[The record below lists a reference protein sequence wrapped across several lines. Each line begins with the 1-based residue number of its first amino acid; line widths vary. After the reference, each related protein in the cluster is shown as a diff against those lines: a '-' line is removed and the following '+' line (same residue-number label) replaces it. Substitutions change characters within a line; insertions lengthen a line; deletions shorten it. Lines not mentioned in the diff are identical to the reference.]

1 MNRALRP
8 LLLSVR
14 RRLRVAWAVATAQ
27 LLAPVVAAIAL
38 LLVLLGRLTDL
49 PWAEPAALWLA
60 VGAALAVALY
70 ALLRPVGD
78 PVVARAAD
86 RGLRTGDAFAT
97 SLELD
102 GAAGDSVDDEFRRRV
117 HERAGRLA
125 EHADPAAA
133 VRYRWYRR
141 PTAAT
146 AVLAPAALLLALVAN
161 PQDAARAQRA
171 QDRERIEATAD
182 VLRAEA
188 ERLSGE
194 LWPMRKLMKKARLPR
209 LGKALEA

>member
-70 ALLRPVGD
+70 AL
-78 PVVARAAD
+78 VVA
-86 RGLRTGDAFAT
+86 
-97 SLELD
+97 
-102 GAAGDSVDDEFRRRV
+102 
-117 HERAGRLA
+117 
-125 EHADPAAA
+125 
-133 VRYRWYRR
+133 
-141 PTAAT
+141 
-146 AVLAPAALLLALVAN
+146 
-161 PQDAARAQRA
+161 
-171 QDRERIEATAD
+171 
-182 VLRAEA
+182 
-188 ERLSGE
+188 
-194 LWPMRKLMKKARLPR
+194 LMLMFVF
-209 LGKALEA
+209 